1 MTEQL
6 VSCPSSVNTEHDV
19 ASSSARA
26 RNGKC
31 VLCNALCC
39 MGCTNVHE
47 LALRFFRL
55 IKNLRVALGPM
66 VVPTPAKNNSCKYM
80 KQVSHTAS
88 LDLSVDKRYHR
99 KSTHHAIIDWDWY
112 CRNQLDCLSSL
123 HSPWLA
129 VPGQRKTALQG
140 K

>member
-1 MTEQL
+1 M
-6 VSCPSSVNTEHDV
+6 NMEHDV

-39 MGCTNVHE
+39 VGCTNVHE

-80 KQVSHTAS
+80 KQVSHTACHETRHLIRGITES
-88 LDLSVDKRYHR
+88 QLIMPLL
-99 KSTHHAIIDWDWY
+99 TGIDAAE
-112 CRNQLDCLSSL
+112 SSWMDYQAYIS
-123 HSPWLA
+123 H
-129 VPGQRKTALQG
+129 G
-140 K
+140 